1 MTGVSSRAT
10 PELVELD
17 PADHRDSLLRLFH
30 RNGMPG
36 FDTVFDWHYSPDSCR
51 SRSWALKDTGSDD
64 FIGFISVFKRTITFG
79 DQVLR
84 AGCPANLIVDA
95 EARSIGA
102 VVSLIRQTQNL
113 VRTQELDLLIGF
125 GNEFSDRLME
135 RMGYRHINGWQ
146 YQHLMQRPQEKLRSL
161 FGWPGV
167 LVSPLVQVWTRWSLR
182 QRPAERGFDVLR
194 ASKKDVQELEVSKW
208 KSRSMFST
216 AYELSDLAWRFLD
229 DPKKKCSL
237 LFVRDAS
244 GSVGAYA
251 ALHESSGSAVIFD
264 LRSDVNRLS
273 DTTAVSLIVHALPGC
288 DTISLPIT
296 AASQLAIELRSLGFI
311 PGRRAH
317 QPVRA
322 FWLDEH
328 PLARDLSRAENWALF
343 PGYFDV

>member
-1 MTGVSSRAT
+1 
-10 PELVELD
+10 
-17 PADHRDSLLRLFH
+17 
-30 RNGMPG
+30 
-36 FDTVFDWHYSPDSCR
+36 
-51 SRSWALKDTGSDD
+51 
-64 FIGFISVFKRTITFG
+64 
-79 DQVLR
+79 
-84 AGCPANLIVDA
+84 
-95 EARSIGA
+95 
-102 VVSLIRQTQNL
+102 
-113 VRTQELDLLIGF
+113 
-125 GNEFSDRLME
+125 
-135 RMGYRHINGWQ
+135 
-146 YQHLMQRPQEKLRSL
+146 MQRPQEKLRSL

-167 LVSPLVQVWTRWSLR
+167 LVSPLVRVWTRWSLR
-182 QRPAERGFDVLR
+182 QRPVERGFNVLH
-194 ASKKDVQELEVSKW
+194 ASKKDVQELDVSKW

-216 AYELSDLAWRFLD
+216 AYEPNDLAWRFLD
-229 DPKKKCSL
+229 DPKKGHYL

-251 ALHESSGSAVIFD
+251 ALHEGSGSAVIVD

-317 QPVRA
+317 QSVKA

-328 PLARDLSRAENWALF
+328 PLARDLSRADNWALF